1 MRLKNSLAV
10 GILEETYWK
19 YRRGGL
25 STGMLEIGIR
35 SRAITDHEKPLG
47 MALSMVAK

>member
-47 MALSMVAK
+47 MAPSMVAK